1 MRNAVTNEIVA
12 KGEMKARSVAWPI
25 ALIVVLIAGLAAPA
39 TAQILKTDFTNPSPP
54 PDRQANDKDWASKVC
69 GGSTFMHN
77 PTPIF
82 EWGPVFGDEF
92 DTQLVGLSGTIP
104 ADPTISGGDLPFT
117 HPFGTDWEFFII
129 PDDNYASLLAPSN
142 GCTSFTDSG
151 ACVNNIDFTS
161 SENAKNSDCTDVGL
175 PHECCTAPGAGSCNI
190 NEEFR
195 EAVEKFHAQKLYLPT
210 SPLLVQGILGFETDQ
225 GLVPS
230 FYRSHVHAGDRV
242 AMFGRWITDCGHPDF
257 HTEMHP
263 PLLTAFGRV
272 NTGSAGQPKTTTE
285 VISRPYL
292 TSQTFEDGKGARHHL
307 FNELLKGLAVPDCSP
322 FDLIVNKA
330 LHEDVGCRDTVCIP
344 IPFTDDSICTDL
356 YCTQPEL
363 WFTTPCTTR
372 FEAHQ
377 NFERKPFKGEQ
388 TMSYIVSPPIP
399 RQCEKR
405 KLLVSAHFTVRHGVT
420 ATVEPVPTDAARV
433 TITMNDRE
441 YTQPPLPPKAD
452 LSFSIDDIR
461 FLDSG
466 TADTIGLVRAAAFVI
481 SPVDISPLFSALL
494 GRGLLTDCYDP
505 SSGILG
511 PADHPVDT
519 FPDCAAL
526 KPLTASS
533 PADSQNEVV
542 AKPIDE
548 LSGPVSAEDNSNS
561 QVFPIYGHLDL
572 EWSQEKFPPNITITQ
587 PTATTYVHSDTITL
601 NYSATDTGCGV
612 GSLTATID
620 SSPTL
625 PHVQNLES
633 GQTIPLLTELGLGD
647 HTFTVTAGDNVGGTS
662 TASVTFSIIVTA
674 ASINNDVLEFLQS
687 GAIKNGGEATSLLAK
702 LDTAA
707 AARSRGQ
714 CSVAAR
720 VYQSF
725 INDLQGQ
732 SGNGVDATAT
742 TIMIADAQYLITHC
756 P

>member
-1 MRNAVTNEIVA
+1 MNETVA
-12 KGEMKARSVAWPI
+12 KGEMETRSVAWPI

-54 PDRQANDKDWASKVC
+54 PGLQATDKDWASKVC

-104 ADPTISGGDLPFT
+104 FDPTISGGDLPFT
-117 HPFGTDWEFFII
+117 HPFGTDWEFFIV
-129 PDDNYASLLAPSN
+129 PDGDYAPLLAPSN

-151 ACVNNIDFTS
+151 ACVNNLDFTS
-161 SENAKNSDCTDVGL
+161 SENAKNSDCTDVGV
-175 PHECCTAPGAGSCNI
+175 PDKCCTAPGAGSCNI

-195 EAVEKFHAQKLYLPT
+195 DAVEAIHKQNLLHLPS

-230 FYRSHVHAGDRV
+230 FYRSHVKAGDRV
-242 AMFGRWITDCGHPDF
+242 AMFGRWITDCGHADF

-272 NTGSAGQPKTTTE
+272 NTESAGQPKTTTE

-292 TSQTFEDGKGARHHL
+292 TSQIFEDGKGARHHMY
-307 FNELLKGLAVPDCSP
+307 NELVKGLAVPACEP
-322 FDLIVNKA
+322 FEFIVNKA
-330 LHEDVGCRDTVCIP
+330 LHEDIGCRDTVCIP
-344 IPFTDDSICTDL
+344 IPFTDD
-356 YCTQPEL
+356 EL
-363 WFTTPCTTR
+363 CHDVFCDEVPRWFTLPCTTR

-377 NFERKPFKGEQ
+377 NFVPKAFKGQQ

-420 ATVEPVPTDAARV
+420 ATIEPIPTDAARV
-433 TITMNDRE
+433 TITMDDRE

-466 TADTIGLVRAAAFVI
+466 AADNIELVRLAAFAI
-481 SPVDISPLFSALL
+481 SPVDLSPLFSALV

-505 SSGILG
+505 SYGILG

-572 EWSQEKFPPNITITQ
+572 EWSEEKFPPNITITQ
-587 PTATTYVHSDTITL
+587 PTATAYGHSDTITL
-601 NYSATDTGCGV
+601 DYSATDTGCGV

-620 SSPTL
+620 GSPTL
-625 PHVQNLES
+625 PHVQNLDS
-633 GQTIPLLTELGLGD
+633 GQTISLLSELTLGD
-647 HTFTVTAGDNVGGTS
+647 HTFTVTAVDNVGGTS
-662 TASVTFSIIVTA
+662 TASVTFSIIVTPE
-674 ASINNDVLEFLQS
+674 SIRNDVNQFLAA
-687 GAIKNGGEATSLLAK
+687 GAIRNGGLADSLLAK
-702 LDTAA
+702 LNSAA

-714 CSVAAR
+714 CSVAANL
-720 VYQSF
+720 YQSF
-725 INDLQGQ
+725 INELQAQ
-732 SGNGVDATAT
+732 SGNGVDATAAA
-742 TIMIADAQYLITHC
+742 IMIADAQYLITRC